1 MNKNAT
7 FPVKKKK
14 NIQRKKNPAM
24 EFLVWNP
31 LTCFKFQSSLKANQS
46 HLPKSV
52 DFPTLTDHW
61 SYSDKTGS
69 VTSILRKTTQSLTRE
84 VSPRK
89 KKRKSRQ
96 TNTKKQTKRNR
107 ASYLLPHA
115 FMEDTIR
122 HNIAQMTS
130 TSKAYIPCLLVIIIK
145 WCHMITWNRLQHRYG
160 GR

>member
-1 MNKNAT
+1 
-7 FPVKKKK
+7 
-14 NIQRKKNPAM
+14 M

-89 KKRKSRQ
+89 KKKE
-96 TNTKKQTKRNR
+96 KADKQIQKNKQNETEQVI
-107 ASYLLPHA
+107 S
-115 FMEDTIR
+115 
-122 HNIAQMTS
+122 
-130 TSKAYIPCLLVIIIK
+130 CLMLSWKILSGII
-145 WCHMITWNRLQHRYG
+145 
-160 GR
+160 

>member
-1 MNKNAT
+1 MYWTKT
-7 FPVKKKK
+7 QHSRLKK
-14 NIQRKKNPAM
+14 NIQRKKNPEM
-24 EFLVWNP
+24 EFLVWSP
-31 LTCFKFQSSLKANQS
+31 LTCFQFQSSLKANQS

-52 DFPTLTDHW
+52 DFPKLTDHW

-89 KKRKSRQ
+89 KK
-96 TNTKKQTKRNR
+96 KKEKAR

-130 TSKAYIPCLLVIIIK
+130 TSKAYIPCLLAIIIK